1 MKQLNRR
8 GALKF
13 MAATV
18 GVGGTSSS
26 VQAAQPETHD
36 HATSNRNLIPQS
48 LKAEHDELHEE
59 LARAISAGGE
69 TEKAARAVAKVLHP
83 HFVKEEKL
91 AMPPLGLLADLAD
104 GRVKPEMEKFVKLTD
119 DLKSQLPEMLKE
131 HARIVAALD
140 SLSEASLREN
150 KPRVQHFA
158 ERLKQHAKTEE
169 EVLYPAAILVGEYLK
184 LTLPR

>member
-1 MKQLNRR
+1 
-8 GALKF
+8 
-13 MAATV
+13 
-18 GVGGTSSS
+18 
-26 VQAAQPETHD
+26 
-36 HATSNRNLIPQS
+36 
-48 LKAEHDELHEE
+48 
-59 LARAISAGGE
+59 
-69 TEKAARAVAKVLHP
+69 
-83 HFVKEEKL
+83 
-91 AMPPLGLLADLAD
+91 MPPLGLLADLAD